1 MQSVAFGRV
10 ISSVYA
16 CIRVRLPADPW
27 QFPMNFEIWT
37 RLNGTGYNIIAV
49 AVGGSLGV
57 LLRDRLADR
66 YRQRLTQAVGLI
78 TVVVGLQMTQSLGAV
93 RGPLDSVVVALL
105 ALTLG
110 GLLGEA
116 IQLEARVQRW
126 SDRLLKQGQG
136 AAEGFVAAS
145 LLFCVGPMTLLGSL
159 QNGLNGDPRL
169 LLVKGTMDG
178 LSAIALAG
186 SYGRSVLLSIGTI
199 ILSQGGISLTA
210 ALLSQGIPDPSQSP
224 AVLLF
229 TGTGGFLVLAIAANL
244 LGVARL
250 PTITFLPALVLAP
263 LIDQLARSLVSL
275 FS

>member
-1 MQSVAFGRV
+1 MQSGALGQV

-16 CIRVRLPADPW
+16 RIRVRLPADPA
-27 QFPMNFEIWT
+27 QFSMNFEIWT
-37 RLNGTGYNIIAV
+37 RLSGTGYNLVAV
-49 AVGGSLGV
+49 AIGGSLGV
-57 LLRDRLADR
+57 LLRDRLAER
-66 YRQRLTQAVGLI
+66 FRQRLTQAVGLI
-78 TVVVGLQMTQSLGAV
+78 TVVVGLQMTQSLAIV

-110 GLLGEA
+110 GILGEA
-116 IQLEARVQRW
+116 LQLENRVQRW

-136 AAEGFVAAS
+136 TAEGFVAAS

-186 SYGRSVLLSIGTI
+186 TYGRSVLLSLGTI
-199 ILSQGGISLTA
+199 VLSQGGISLAA
-210 ALLSQGIPDPSQSP
+210 ALLSQGIADPSQSP
-224 AVLLF
+224 AVLIF

-250 PTITFLPALVLAP
+250 PTIAFLPALILAP
-263 LIDQLARSLVSL
+263 AIDGLARSIVSL
-275 FS
+275 FA